1 MTALSIVPQAARATA
16 RPQADSTDPQVIR
29 LHAAAENALA
39 SALRLLRSLDCDPAQ
54 LHAATS
60 RAARAA
66 VALRRLDRAIN
77 PA

>member
-1 MTALSIVPQAARATA
+1 MTAFSIVPQARATTRA
-16 RPQADSTDPQVIR
+16 QADSTDPQVIA

-39 SALRLLRSLDCDPAQ
+39 SALRLLRSLDCDPAKVRQ
-54 LHAATS
+54 ATG

-66 VALRRLDRAIN
+66 VALQRLHHAMDH